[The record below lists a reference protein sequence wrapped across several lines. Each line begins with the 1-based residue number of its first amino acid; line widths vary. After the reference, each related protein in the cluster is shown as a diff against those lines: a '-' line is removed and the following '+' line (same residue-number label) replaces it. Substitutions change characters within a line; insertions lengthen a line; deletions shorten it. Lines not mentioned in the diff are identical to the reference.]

1 MANRPL
7 YIFKVPAYKPFTIK
21 GIEVLEL
28 RRIQETGG
36 GTVLVSLPKGWAERV
51 GVKKGAVVAMS
62 EREDGSILVD
72 PRYGVEQAP
81 KTAVISPTK
90 NVRREITSRYLLGYD
105 IIQVTTK
112 ERIHPNLRD
121 DIKNAVRRLVGLE
134 IIEENA
140 RSMTIQCLLEPS
152 GFPPERI
159 LRREYLI
166 AGGMH
171 RDAIS
176 SLEEEDEHLAKMVA
190 ERDEEVDRL
199 YFLLVRLLRAIIQ
212 NPRLGDSIGL
222 SPLDCLDYRLV
233 ASFVEAI
240 GDGSAEVAQA
250 LHGKGQ
256 VSLPKDFVSKLKA
269 VSDEIYSMH
278 EGAMRAFFTRN
289 LSLAEEIID
298 KKDSIDRSLQSLA
311 GLISGESQKAL
322 TLSSIVL
329 GSLDRIVD
337 HAIDIADS
345 LTPK

>member
-1 MANRPL
+1 M
-7 YIFKVPAYKPFTIK
+7 
-21 GIEVLEL
+21 EL

-36 GTVLVSLPKGWAERV
+36 GTILVSLPKAWAERI
-51 GVKKGAVVAMS
+51 GVKKGSIVAVS
-62 EREDGSILVD
+62 EREDGSVLVD
-72 PRYGVEQAP
+72 PRYSAEHAL
-81 KTAVISPTK
+81 KTAVVSPTK

-105 IIQVTTK
+105 IIQISAK
-112 ERIHPNLRD
+112 ERIHPDAREE
-121 DIKNAVRRLVGLE
+121 IMSAVRRLVGLE
-134 IIEENA
+134 IIEENSK
-140 RSMTIQCLLEPS
+140 SMTIQCLLEPS
-152 GFPPERI
+152 SFPPDRI
-159 LRREYLI
+159 LRREHLI
-166 AGGMH
+166 AAGMH

-176 SLEEEDEHLAKMVA
+176 CLEEEDEHLAKTVV

-240 GDGSAEVAQA
+240 GDSSAEVAQA
-250 LHGKGQ
+250 FPGKGQ
-256 VSLPKDFVSKLKA
+256 IYFPRDFMSKLKPI
-269 VSDEIYSMH
+269 SDEIFSMH
-278 EGAMRAFFTRN
+278 EGAMRAFFTRD

-298 KKDSIDRSLQSLA
+298 RKVSIDRSLQNLA
-311 GLISGESQKAL
+311 GLINGDSQKAL

-329 GSLDRIVD
+329 GSLDRIAD